1 MNIAGHETP
10 GGRELSDRVARL
22 LNQARSSISQDP
34 AAADN
39 LLLEATSLLGGE
51 LAAPGHAAIGGLAP
65 WQVRRVKATVEAHL
79 DRKLS
84 TSELAAAA
92 GLSTSH
98 FCRAFKKS
106 LGMSPQDYVLD
117 RRVERTKHLMLS
129 TCDPL
134 CEISLACGFFD
145 QAHLSRAFR
154 RSQRCAP
161 AAWRR
166 ERRRPAQLTPKAA
179 WGRPAAPS
187 GR

>member
-1 MNIAGHETP
+1 MNIAEHQST

-22 LNQARSSISQDP
+22 LGQARSSISRDP
-34 AAADN
+34 AAADD
-39 LLLEATSLLGGE
+39 LLVEAASLLGGE
-51 LAAPGHAAIGGLAP
+51 FAASGQTAIGGLAP
-65 WQVRRVKATVEAHL
+65 WQVRRVKAMVEAHL
-79 DRKLS
+79 GRRLS

-106 LGMSPQDYVLD
+106 LGTSPQEYVLR

-129 TCDPL
+129 TRDPL

-154 RSQRCAP
+154 RSQGCAP

-166 ERRRPAQLTPKAA
+166 ERRML
-179 WGRPAAPS
+179 S
-187 GR
+187 

>member
-1 MNIAGHETP
+1 MTIAVHETL

-22 LNQARSSISQDP
+22 LSHARSSISLDP

-39 LLLEATSLLGGE
+39 FLAQATSLLEGE
-51 LAAPGHAAIGGLAP
+51 FAQPAPAAIGGLAP
-65 WQVRRVKATVEAHL
+65 WQIRRVKAAVEANL
-79 DRKLS
+79 DRKLN

-106 LGMSPQDYVLD
+106 LGSSPQAYVLR

-129 TCDPL
+129 THEPL

-154 RSQRCAP
+154 RSQGCAP

-166 ERRRPAQLTPKAA
+166 ERRML
-179 WGRPAAPS
+179 S
-187 GR
+187 

>member
-1 MNIAGHETP
+1 MNFAGHETL
-10 GGRELSDRVARL
+10 GRRGLSDRVSRL
-22 LNQARSSISQDP
+22 LSQARSSISLDP
-34 AAADN
+34 TAADN
-39 LLLEATSLLGGE
+39 FLVEATSLLAGE
-51 LAAPGHAAIGGLAP
+51 SAATGQVAIGGLAP

-92 GLSTSH
+92 SLSTSH

-106 LGMSPQDYVLD
+106 LGMSPQDYVLG

-134 CEISLACGFFD
+134 CEISLTCGFFD

-154 RSQRCAP
+154 RSQGCAP

-166 ERRRPAQLTPKAA
+166 ESRALH
-179 WGRPAAPS
+179 S
-187 GR
+187 